1 MNPKKKSHVRLAEIE
16 KEISEQRRR
25 YAMARRKAAASLKAS
40 VEKMLAAADRIIELK
55 NEASTIDAS
64 RDSEVVPDEAI
75 PMGEEVSMA
84 YLRLIN
90 EREKE
95 RERRKKTRKPPK
107 T

>member
-1 MNPKKKSHVRLAEIE
+1 MNLKKTSQDRLAEID

-25 YAMARRKAAASLKAS
+25 YAMARRKAAASLQAS

-55 NEASTIDAS
+55 NEASKIGANHHGS
-64 RDSEVVPDEAI
+64 GVADETI

-90 EREKE
+90 EREKK
-95 RERRKKTRKPPK
+95 RERPRKPNNPTK